1 MPLWLDMLRTPMA
14 APETRM
20 LRRRRHLWQLL
31 CIALAASILCLR
43 PLRTLAGNT
52 AGLVCAVLLLAALLC
67 GIRYFRAKSAA
78 DDAWLAGRHGEVE
91 P

>member
-1 MPLWLDMLRTPMA
+1 MPIWLDMLRTPMA

-20 LRRRRHLWQLL
+20 LRRKRHLWQFL
-31 CIALAASILCLR
+31 CIALAASILCLQ
-43 PLRTLAGNT
+43 PLRALVGNA

-67 GIRYFRAKSAA
+67 GIRYFRAKNAA
-78 DDAWLAGRHGEVE
+78 DDAWLAGRPGEVE